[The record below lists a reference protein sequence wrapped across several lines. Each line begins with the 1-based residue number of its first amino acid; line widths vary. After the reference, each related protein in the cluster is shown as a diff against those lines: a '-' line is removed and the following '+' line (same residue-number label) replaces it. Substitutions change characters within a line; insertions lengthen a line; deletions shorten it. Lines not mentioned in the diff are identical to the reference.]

1 MEQRGSFTL
10 QTDNFREK
18 DIKMF
23 SKFIAVVVVLASLST
38 IVHGKSE
45 PAQNVDAKTG
55 AAIVAKLKTARPDLD
70 YGGVTQSPIDGIYQV
85 QVIGGP
91 VLYVTGNGE
100 YFFDGDL
107 YQVKPSRFVN
117 LREQAMVGQR
127 RELLAGLDVEDMIV
141 FSPDGPTKSVIN
153 VFTDVD
159 CGYCRKLHR
168 EVPDLNKRGIE
179 VRYLAFPRAGIGS
192 PSYEKIVSA
201 WCSETPG
208 ATLTEL
214 KNGGTVESNQCADN
228 PVAAQYRLGQQ
239 MGVNGTPAIVL
250 ADGTMLPGY
259 RPAAELARVLGVDQA
274 ANAQGASVESN

>member
-1 MEQRGSFTL
+1 
-10 QTDNFREK
+10 
-18 DIKMF
+18 MF

-38 IVHGKSE
+38 IVHGESE
-45 PAQNVDAKTG
+45 PAQSVDAKTG
-55 AAIVAKLKTARPDLD
+55 AVIVAKLKTARPDLN

-117 LREQAMVGQR
+117 LREQAMVGKR
-127 RELLAGLDVEDMIV
+127 RELLAGLDIEDLIV

-208 ATLTEL
+208 AALTEL
-214 KNGGTVESNQCADN
+214 KNGGTIESNQCADN
-228 PVAAQYRLGQQ
+228 PVAAQYRLGQL

-259 RPAAELARVLGVDQA
+259 RPAAELARVLGIDQA
-274 ANAQGASVESN
+274 ANIQGVSVESN